1 MLFLLLT
8 ILFTTAIYVVFKMF
22 ERKGVQLFPAIVVNY
37 ITALSLG
44 IIFIPNR
51 TLAWQGASQMP
62 TWFVGALCLGVFFIS
77 VFYITGLAAQ
87 RIGMS
92 VTTIASKMSLVIA
105 MALFIALRPHEH
117 LTWGKGLAML
127 LAIAGVVLSSLKEG
141 GAKFQ
146 WKQLGWPLLVLV
158 GSTIVDFGVAYFSSG
173 PSNASETALY
183 SCTSFATAAVCGILA
198 LITLVA
204 TGKITVRPKDVA
216 GGLVLGTVNYSSIY
230 TMVLAFKSNWM
241 TESAMLPIIN
251 LGVVI
256 LGSIVAVIA
265 FRERLTKVNG
275 IGLLLAIAAI
285 CCLLLTS

>member
-8 ILFTTAIYVVFKMF
+8 IVFTTAIYVVFKMF

-51 TLAWQGASQMP
+51 ELAWQGASQMS

-77 VFYITGLAAQ
+77 VFYLTGLAAQ

-105 MALFIALRPHEH
+105 MALFIALRPNEH
-117 LTWGKGLAML
+117 LTLGKGLAML
-127 LAIAGVVLSSLKEG
+127 LAIAGVVFSSLKESNV
-141 GAKFQ
+141 KFH

-158 GSTIVDFGVAYFSSG
+158 GSTIVDFGVAFFSSG

-183 SCTSFATAAVCGILA
+183 SCTSFATAASCGIVLLTILSIA
-198 LITLVA
+198 
-204 TGKITVRPKDVA
+204 GKVQLRPKDVT
-216 GGLVLGTVNYSSIY
+216 GGLILGTVNYTSIY
-230 TMVLAFKSNWM
+230 TMVLAFKSQWM
-241 TESAMLPIIN
+241 TEAVMLPVIN

-265 FRERLTKVNG
+265 FKEHLTKVNI
-275 IGLLLAIAAI
+275 IGLMLAIAAI
-285 CCLLLTS
+285 NKKSP